1 MLSAP
6 SSAAHVGVTIIA
18 DDGTTTDSTVDL
30 TGGTSQELVLQGP
43 PSFMAVVTPDLDAGP
58 VYGGVYLSY
67 SNRSGARATQWP
79 LVGAPLT
86 VTMPTTRT
94 DPALGVP
101 GD

>member
-1 MLSAP
+1 M
-6 SSAAHVGVTIIA
+6 
-18 DDGTTTDSTVDL
+18 
-30 TGGTSQELVLQGP
+30 
-43 PSFMAVVTPDLDAGP
+43 TPDLDAGA
-58 VYGGVYLSY
+58 VYGGVYLS
-67 SNRSGARATQWP
+67 SADVGGQRATQWP